1 MQLRAWFGSDVLR
14 PVSMLRLLKKLRR
27 NERGNVLILAGMSM
41 PLIIGSAGLAV
52 DTVQWALLKRQLQRA
67 ADSAALAGV
76 YAAVQGASQTA
87 AQAVDYELNIAPQ
100 SNPQSRNATGLTL
113 TTANRTISYPPGA
126 GWTNPVRVVLTHNQV
141 PAFSSMFLPQITIS
155 AGATAATIRTGV
167 YCVVS
172 LVNTSTTG
180 ITATGNGDLNLGCGM
195 ITNSTSLTAAI
206 ATGSSRVYA
215 SPVAAVGAVP
225 PSSNWNGAELLPFT
239 VKQDDPFGGISPPT
253 VSPCKGNANKLD
265 VPNNGNVDRTTGP
278 TADVA
283 GSIVC
288 VSDMSVNGTL
298 KLQSA
303 TYYIDGGNFDL
314 GSNANISCTG
324 CTIILS
330 NSDPASTEIGR
341 VTMNAQA
348 KSTMTAPTNG
358 PYDGLLFFQDR
369 RAVSTNSNTNHING
383 SSDSSFSGAMYFPST
398 HLNING
404 NAGLKFTCAQF
415 VSWTVEFSGNSGI
428 SNTIN
433 NTCDDGNDEG
443 AILGRHVRLV
453 A

>member
-1 MQLRAWFGSDVLR
+1 
-14 PVSMLRLLKKLRR
+14 MLRLLKKLRR
-27 NERGNVLILAGMSM
+27 NERGNVLILAGFAM
-41 PLIIGSAGLAV
+41 PLIVGSAGLAV
-52 DTVQWALLKRQLQRA
+52 DTVQWALMKRQLQRA

-76 YAAVQGASQTA
+76 YATVQGASQSAT
-87 AQAVDYELNIAPQ
+87 QAVDYELNITGN
-100 SNPQSRNATGLTL
+100 NPNSRNATGLTL
-113 TTANRTISYPPGA
+113 TAADRTISYPMA
-126 GWTNPVRVVLTHNQV
+126 ATWTNPVRVVLTHSQI
-141 PAFSSMFLPQITIS
+141 PAFSSMFLPQVTIS
-155 AGATAATIRTGV
+155 AGATAATIPTGV

-172 LVNTSTTG
+172 LVNTGATG

-225 PSSNWNGAELLPFT
+225 PSDNWNGAELLPFT
-239 VKQDDPFGGISPPT
+239 VKQNDPFAGVTPPT
-253 VSPCKGNANKLD
+253 MSPCKGNANKLD
-265 VPNNGNVDRTTGP
+265 VPNNGIVDRTTGP
-278 TADVA
+278 TPDVA
-283 GSIVC
+283 GSVVC
-288 VSDMSVNGTL
+288 VSDMKVDGTL

-314 GSNANISCTG
+314 GSNANISCSG

-330 NSDPASTEIGR
+330 NSDATSDDIGR

-348 KSTMTAPTNG
+348 KSNMSAPNAG
-358 PYDGLLFFQDR
+358 PYAGLLFYQDR
-369 RAVSTNSNTNHING
+369 RAVSTNSNANTING
-383 SSDSSFSGAMYFPST
+383 TSDSTFGGAMYFPST

-404 NAGLKFTCAQF
+404 NAGLTFTCAQF

-428 SNTIN
+428 TNSINT
-433 NTCDDGNDEG
+433 TCDDGTDAR

>member
-1 MQLRAWFGSDVLR
+1 
-14 PVSMLRLLKKLRR
+14 MLRLLKKLRR
-27 NERGNVLILAGMSM
+27 NERGNVLILAGFAM

-52 DTVQWALLKRQLQRA
+52 DTVQWALTKRQLQRA

-76 YAAVQGASQTA
+76 YATVQGAAQTA
-87 AQAVDYELNIAPQ
+87 SQAVDYELNI
-100 SNPQSRNATGLTL
+100 SGNNPNSRNATGLPL
-113 TTANRTISYPPGA
+113 TAANVSVSFPSNA
-126 GWTNPVRVVLTHNQV
+126 SWNNPVRVELTHSQI
-141 PAFSSMFLPQITIS
+141 PAFSSMFLPQVTIS

-172 LVNTSTTG
+172 LVNTNATG

-206 ATGSSRVYA
+206 ATGSSSVHA

-225 PSSNWNGAELLPFT
+225 ASNNWNGAELLPFT
-239 VKQDDPFGGISPPT
+239 VKQDDPFANISPPT
-253 VSPCKGNANKLD
+253 VSPCKGNSNKLD
-265 VPNNGNVDRTTGP
+265 VPNNGNVDRTLID
-278 TADVA
+278 AV
-283 GSIVC
+283 GSVVC
-288 VSDMSVNGTL
+288 VSDISVGGTL

-303 TYYIDGGNFDL
+303 TYYIDGGNFDA
-314 GSNANISCTG
+314 GSNANISCNG

-330 NSDPASTEIGR
+330 NSDSSSTATIGR

-348 KSTMTAPTNG
+348 KSNMTAPNSGT
-358 PYDGLLFFQDR
+358 YRGLLFYQDR
-369 RAVSTNSNTNHING
+369 RAVSTNNNANHING
-383 SSDSSFSGAMYFPST
+383 TSDSAFSGAMYFPST

-404 NAGLKFTCAQF
+404 NAGLTFTCAQF

-428 SNTIN
+428 NNTIN
-433 NTCDDGNDEG
+433 STCNDGSDPN

>member
-1 MQLRAWFGSDVLR
+1 
-14 PVSMLRLLKKLRR
+14 MLRLLKKLRR
-27 NERGNVLILAGMSM
+27 NERGNVLILAGMAM

-52 DTVQWALLKRQLQRA
+52 DTVQWALMKRQLQRA

-76 YAAVQGASQTA
+76 YATVQGASQTA
-87 AQAVDYELNIAPQ
+87 AQAVDYELNI
-100 SNPQSRNATGLTL
+100 SGDNPNSRNATGLTL
-113 TTANRTISYPPGA
+113 TAANRAVSYPA
-126 GWTNPVRVVLTHNQV
+126 AAAWTNPVRVVLTHNQV
-141 PAFSSMFLPQITIS
+141 PAFSSMFLPQLTIS

-172 LVNTSTTG
+172 LVNTSATG

-206 ATGSSRVYA
+206 ATGSSEVHA

-225 PSSNWNGAELLPFT
+225 ASTNWNGAELLPFT
-239 VKQDDPFGGISPPT
+239 VKQNDPYAGISPPT

-265 VPNNGNVDRTTGP
+265 VANNGNVDRTTVD
-278 TADVA
+278 TA
-283 GSIVC
+283 GSVVC
-288 VSDMSVNGTL
+288 VSDMQVNGTL
-298 KLQSA
+298 KLQAA

-314 GSNANISCTG
+314 GSNANISCNG
-324 CTIILS
+324 CTIILG
-330 NSDPASTEIGR
+330 NSDPSSTVIGR

-348 KSTMTAPTNG
+348 TTNMTAPTSG
-358 PYDGLLFFQDR
+358 TYRGLLFYQDR
-369 RAVSTNSNTNHING
+369 RAVQTNNNANHING
-383 SSDSSFSGAMYFPST
+383 TSTSTFSGAMYFPST

-433 NTCDDGNDEG
+433 TSCDDGSDPN

>member
-1 MQLRAWFGSDVLR
+1 
-14 PVSMLRLLKKLRR
+14 MLRLLKKLQR
-27 NERGNVLILAGMSM
+27 NERGNVLILAGFAM

-52 DTVQWALLKRQLQRA
+52 DTVQWALTKRQLQRA

-76 YAAVQGASQTA
+76 YATVQGASQTA
-87 AQAVDYELNIAPQ
+87 SQAVDYELNI
-100 SNPQSRNATGLTL
+100 SGNNPNSRNATGLPL
-113 TTANRTISYPPGA
+113 TAADVAVSFPAAA
-126 GWTNPVRVVLTHNQV
+126 GWANPVRVELTRTQI
-141 PAFSSMFLPQITIS
+141 PAFSSMFLPQLTIS

-172 LVNTSTTG
+172 LVNTAATG
-180 ITATGNGDLNLGCGM
+180 ITATGNGDINLGCGM

-206 ATGSSRVYA
+206 ATGSSDVFA

-225 PSSNWNGAELLPFT
+225 ASNNWNGAELLPFT
-239 VKQDDPFGGISPPT
+239 VKQDDPYAGISPPT
-253 VSPCKGNANKLD
+253 VSPCKGNSNKLD
-265 VPNNGNVDRTTGP
+265 VPNNGNVDRTTVD
-278 TADVA
+278 TA
-283 GSIVC
+283 GSVVC

-330 NSDPASTEIGR
+330 NSDATSTDIGR

-348 KSTMTAPTNG
+348 NANMTAPSSG
-358 PYDGLLFFQDR
+358 PYSGLLFYQDR
-369 RAVSTNSNTNHING
+369 RAVPTNNNANHING
-383 SSDSSFSGAMYFPST
+383 TSTSTFGGAMYFPRT

-404 NAGLKFTCAQF
+404 NAGLRFTCAQF

-428 SNTIN
+428 TNTIN
-433 NTCDDGNDEG
+433 NSCNDGSDPN

>member
-1 MQLRAWFGSDVLR
+1 
-14 PVSMLRLLKKLRR
+14 MLRLLKKLQR
-27 NERGNVLILAGMSM
+27 NERGNVLVIAGFAM

-52 DTVQWALLKRQLQRA
+52 DTVQWALMKRQLQRA

-76 YAAVQGASQTA
+76 YATVQGATQTA
-87 AQAVDYELNIAPQ
+87 AQAVDYELNISQ
-100 SNPQSRNATGLTL
+100 NNPNSRNATGLTL
-113 TTANRTISYPPGA
+113 TAANRTISYPA
-126 GWTNPVRVVLTHNQV
+126 AAAWTNPVRVVLTHNQV
-141 PAFSSMFLPQITIS
+141 PAFSSMFLPEVTIS

-172 LVNTSTTG
+172 LVNTGATG

-215 SPVAAVGAVP
+215 TPVAAVGAVP
-225 PSSNWNGAELLPFT
+225 ASNNWNGAELLPFT
-239 VKQDDPFGGISPPT
+239 VKQDDPYASINPPT

-265 VPNNGNVDRTTGP
+265 VPNNGNVDRTTVD
-278 TADVA
+278 TA
-283 GSIVC
+283 GSVVC
-288 VSDMSVNGTL
+288 VSDMSVSGTL

-330 NSDPASTEIGR
+330 NSDPTSTDIGR

-348 KSTMTAPTNG
+348 KSTMTAPTSGTYN
-358 PYDGLLFFQDR
+358 GLLFFQDR
-369 RAVSTNSNTNHING
+369 RAVQTNSNSNHING
-383 SSDSSFSGAMYFPST
+383 SSDSTFSGAMYFPKT

-404 NAGLKFTCAQF
+404 NAGLTFTCAQF
-415 VSWTVEFSGNSGI
+415 VSWTVEFSGNSGVT
-428 SNTIN
+428 NTIN
-433 NTCDDGNDEG
+433 NTCNDGTDNN

>member
-1 MQLRAWFGSDVLR
+1 
-14 PVSMLRLLKKLRR
+14 MLRLLKRLRR
-27 NERGNVLILAGMSM
+27 NERGNVLILAGFAM
-41 PLIIGSAGLAV
+41 PLIIGSTGLAV
-52 DTVQWALLKRQLQRA
+52 DTVQWALTKRQLQRA

-87 AQAVDYELNIAPQ
+87 AQAVDYELNIAGT
-100 SNPQSRNATGLTL
+100 NPENRNSTGLTL
-113 TTANRTISYPPGA
+113 TAANRTISYPAGA
-126 GWTNPVRVVLTHNQV
+126 SWTNPVRVVLTHNQI
-141 PAFSSMFLPQITIS
+141 PAFSSMFIPQLTIS

-172 LVNTSTTG
+172 LVNTNATG

-206 ATGSSRVYA
+206 ATGSSSVHA

-225 PSSNWNGAELLPFT
+225 ASNNWNGAELLPFT
-239 VKQDDPFGGISPPT
+239 VKQDDPFAGITPPT

-265 VPNNGNVDRTTGP
+265 VPNNGNVDRTTID
-278 TADVA
+278 TA
-283 GSIVC
+283 GSVVC
-288 VSDMSVNGTL
+288 VSDMSVDGTL
-298 KLQSA
+298 KLQAA

-330 NSDPASTEIGR
+330 NSDPTSTDIGR

-348 KSTMTAPTNG
+348 KANMTAPTSG
-358 PYDGLLFFQDR
+358 TYDGLLFYQDR
-369 RAVSTNSNTNHING
+369 RAVSANNNASMING
-383 SSDSSFSGAMYFPST
+383 TSDSTFSGAMYFPRT

-404 NAGLKFTCAQF
+404 TAGLKFTCAQF

-428 SNTIN
+428 NNTIN
-433 NTCDDGNDEG
+433 TTCDDGSDDD